1 MAINEV
7 TGRKR
12 LLELMIMKLWGGRF
26 TKETDDLVHAF
37 NASLAFDQRLYHY
50 DIMGS
55 IVHVEMLVKQ
65 GILEAE
71 EGDIIKKG
79 LETIEKEIEQG
90 ILSFDSTYEDIH
102 SFVEGNLIAKIGP
115 VGGKLHTGRSRN
127 DQVALDI
134 RLYLRDEIRN
144 IQELLLYFMQDLLGL
159 AEKYKD
165 VYLPGYTHLQR
176 AQVIT
181 LAHHLLA
188 YYFKLKRDYERLT
201 DNLKRVNVL
210 PLGAGALAGTSYP
223 LDREYVA
230 ERLAFDAVSE
240 NSLDAVSDRDFILEF
255 HSIAATII
263 MHLSSF
269 SEELIL
275 WSSNEFDFIELDDAY
290 STGSSIMPQKKNPDI
305 AELVRGKTGRIYGN
319 MLQLF
324 TTLKGLPLAYNKDM
338 QEDKEGLFDTI
349 DTLKAILQIYPEML
363 KTMKVK
369 KEKMYQACQKGFL
382 NATDL
387 ADYLSKKGLPFRK
400 AHEIVGQA
408 VLYCLE
414 NQLELEEL
422 DYKQYQELFPGQ
434 KELFTADLNKY
445 LAIKYTVE
453 NRKLT
458 GGTAPE
464 ETERIIGKENK
475 WLEDTLA

>member
-1 MAINEV
+1 
-7 TGRKR
+7 
-12 LLELMIMKLWGGRF
+12 MKLWGGRF
-26 TKETDDLVHAF
+26 TKETDELVHQF
-37 NASLAFDQRLYHY
+37 NASLSFDQRLYPY
-50 DIMGS
+50 DILGS

-65 GILEAE
+65 GILKAE
-71 EGDIIKKG
+71 EGEQIIKG
-79 LETIEKEIEQG
+79 LEEIKEELDSG
-90 ILSFDSTYEDIH
+90 LLKFDLKYEDIH
-102 SFVEGNLIAKIGP
+102 SFVEAHLIEKIGP
-115 VGGKLHTGRSRN
+115 VGGKMHTGRSRN

-144 IQELLLYFMQDLLGL
+144 IQELLLLFMQDLLLL
-159 AEKYKD
+159 AEKYKG
-165 VYLPGYTHLQR
+165 VYMPGYTHLQR
-176 AQVIT
+176 AQAVT

-230 ERLAFDAVSE
+230 ERLGFAAVSE

-263 MHLSSF
+263 THLSSF
-269 SEELIL
+269 SEEIIL
-275 WSSNEFDFIELDDAY
+275 WSSSEFAFIELDDAY

-319 MLQLF
+319 MIQLF

-349 DTLKAILQIYPEML
+349 DTLKIILQIYPEML
-363 KTMKVK
+363 KTMKVT
-369 KEKMYQACQKGFL
+369 KENMYQACQKGFL

-387 ADYLSKKGLPFRK
+387 ADYLSKKGLPFRRT
-400 AHEIVGQA
+400 HEIVGQA

-414 NQLELEEL
+414 NKLGLEEL
-422 DYKQYQELFPGQ
+422 DYKKYRELFPEE
-434 KELFTADLNKY
+434 KELFAADLNES
-445 LAIKYTVE
+445 LALEYTVE
-453 NRKLT
+453 NKKVI
-458 GGTAPE
+458 GGTAIAE
-464 ETERIIGKENK
+464 SVRIIEKERN
-475 WLEDTLA
+475 WLEDRLVFFAG